1 MASAANRFPWMA
13 LSTDVETALK
23 NRAAALFAALCVSD
37 IQLIAD
43 EDHDGDPIL
52 RMTVTHDFMSDP
64 VVLADVRAKDSE
76 LRDLVWELK
85 DSRFLHIRHIY
96 DEKQAVSMTD
106 E

>member
-1 MASAANRFPWMA
+1 MASAANRFPWMG
-13 LSTDVETALK
+13 LSIEVETALK
-23 NRAAALFAALCVSD
+23 NRATVLFEALCVSN

-52 RMTVTHDFMSDP
+52 RMTVSHDFMNDP

-96 DEKQAVSMTD
+96 DDKQTVSMTD

>member
-13 LSTDVETALK
+13 ISTEVEIALK
-23 NRAAALFAALCVSD
+23 SRTSELFAKLCVSD
-37 IQLIAD
+37 TQLIAD

-52 RMTVTHDFMSDP
+52 RMTVTHAFMPDP

-76 LRDLVWELK
+76 LREVVWELQ

-96 DEKQAVSMTD
+96 DEKQAVSVSD